1 MSYLITLSPFLFW
14 KYSICWVFSANHWL
28 TADRSNFL
36 EMLPHIKSTFHCKTQ
51 FLECIFSSS
60 REWFSHFFGKTYFD
74 RNIVLAD
81 LLKFLPFIRKNFN
94 IQAQIYTPGHHWPS
108 ALFNICI
115 KSVTHWLFHYWNWL
129 CFLYFVLCKVWCW
142 HWKQQKKNAHWTH
155 IQWNLMQAVA
165 NEKLSNIWNLWRTP
179 ILYWCQISVFCYW
192 QNFILKKCIN
202 FHIFCWQ
209 EMY

>member
-1 MSYLITLSPFLFW
+1 
-14 KYSICWVFSANHWL
+14 
-28 TADRSNFL
+28 
-36 EMLPHIKSTFHCKTQ
+36 MLPHIKSTFHCKTQ

-81 LLKFLPFIRKNFN
+81 LLKFLPFIRKNCN

-165 NEKLSNIWNLWRTP
+165 NEKLSNIWNLWRSP
-179 ILYWCQISVFCYW
+179 ILYWYLMPLQFYIDAKSHLFSLTKLNFKEMYKFSYFCW
-192 QNFILKKCIN
+192 QKSILKKCIN
-202 FHIFCWQ
+202 CTFSWQ
-209 EMY
+209 N